1 MKHLKKIVT
10 IIGILCL
17 TNTFFAQAGLSENDA
32 GDFFEFVVVEET
44 EAFDASEEDIEDDSS
59 DVVPMVSG
67 RAVTAESAP
76 VAEPAESTAADTAE
90 SATSAENEP
99 AATAAATEEA
109 TSVAEMAAVPAATT
123 TADDTGAVTAQAT
136 STATSSANANPET
149 TASSS
154 ASSASTQRAFA
165 TSTAPAA
172 QTGTATTSGASSA
185 GASSATGA
193 SAAASSAGA
202 SSATGTSATASSA
215 VAESN
220 ATAETESILYEP
232 EAEDEEIEET
242 PVDEKA
248 PSRSVTIKKRQYLDV
263 TYPGEG
269 WLFMGDEY
277 NSKALSFK
285 GREQKGNSTLMK
297 FYSDRAGEALL
308 HFCKQDILT
317 DTYIHD
323 YLLVTV
329 DKTTGNRQHIEAPE
343 YIPAPALN
351 KDTDIADIGEEQLEE
366 QVEEADISEVAEVS
380 EPEENEGEEI
390 DSEIDFGGG
399 ISLADE
405 PDVVFSFGDGIDFS
419 DYGDDDYYQ
428 QLIDEANDAFFAGRG
443 QEAVDKAQIVI
454 DDGSYFSDEALY
466 IQAQVYETDTAL
478 LDVNKAYG
486 LYKIIVD
493 YYPESSLWSKA
504 SKRVT
509 YLERYYYAIR

>member
-17 TNTFFAQAGLSENDA
+17 TNTLNAAD
-32 GDFFEFVVVEET
+32 DFFEFVVVDEPEEILIEEEAEEVISDTTAVT
-44 EAFDASEEDIEDDSS
+44 EADEAAEEDTETGMSA
-59 DVVPMVSG
+59 VVPMVSG
-67 RAVTAESAP
+67 KAVTAESATAP
-76 VAEPAESTAADTAE
+76 ETAGSVSTATAAATPAAS
-90 SATSAENEP
+90 SAPAATATTAAP
-99 AATAAATEEA
+99 AATAAA
-109 TSVAEMAAVPAATT
+109 STT
-123 TADDTGAVTAQAT
+123 TST
-136 STATSSANANPET
+136 SAGNARNASTSSTSNVSAEANVEN
-149 TASSS
+149 
-154 ASSASTQRAFA
+154 
-165 TSTAPAA
+165 
-172 QTGTATTSGASSA
+172 A
-185 GASSATGA
+185 G
-193 SAAASSAGA
+193 
-202 SSATGTSATASSA
+202 
-215 VAESN
+215 
-220 ATAETESILYEP
+220 ETESIVYEP
-232 EAEDEEIEET
+232 EEEEEIEET

-269 WLFMGDEY
+269 WLYMGDEY

-343 YIPAPALN
+343 YIPAPAVN
-351 KDTDIADIGEEQLEE
+351 KDADIAEIGEEQTE
-366 QVEEADISEVAEVS
+366 VSDVAEVS
-380 EPEENEGEEI
+380 EQEENEDEESE
-390 DSEIDFGGG
+390 SEINSIGG

-419 DYGDDDYYQ
+419 DGGDDDYYQ

-443 QEAVDKAQIVI
+443 QEAVEKAQIVI

-466 IQAQVYETDTAL
+466 IQAQVYETDQAL

-486 LYKIIVD
+486 LYKTIVD

-509 YLERYYYAIR
+509 YLERYYYSIR

>member
-1 MKHLKKIVT
+1 MKKHLKKIVT
-10 IIGILCL
+10 IFGILCL
-17 TNTFFAQAGLSENDA
+17 TNTFFAQTGLSGNNAD
-32 GDFFEFVVVEET
+32 DFFEFVVVDEPEE
-44 EAFDASEEDIEDDSS
+44 ELIVEEDDSVFEES
-59 DVVPMVSG
+59 SEEVVPETTAVTEEADEDEEDAENGMSAVVPMVSG
-67 RAVTAESAP
+67 RAAATETAATTGTADSAASTANAATTAESADSAA
-76 VAEPAESTAADTAE
+76 VSVGSAASSGNTAAPKTTATLAE
-90 SATSAENEP
+90 SAATP
-99 AATAAATEEA
+99 ATAT
-109 TSVAEMAAVPAATT
+109 
-123 TADDTGAVTAQAT
+123 QAT
-136 STATSSANANPET
+136 P
-149 TASSS
+149 
-154 ASSASTQRAFA
+154 
-165 TSTAPAA
+165 
-172 QTGTATTSGASSA
+172 
-185 GASSATGA
+185 ATGLG
-193 SAAASSAGA
+193 SIAG
-202 SSATGTSATASSA
+202 STSTSATAA
-215 VAESN
+215 VNSG
-220 ATAETESILYEP
+220 ETESTLYEP
-232 EAEDEEIEET
+232 EEEEEIEET

-277 NSKALSFK
+277 NSKVLSFK

-297 FYSDRAGEALL
+297 FYSDRAGDALL

-343 YIPAPALN
+343 YIPAPVLN
-351 KDTDIADIGEEQLEE
+351 KETDIAEVGEEPQEE
-366 QVEEADISEVAEVS
+366 QIVEPEISEVTEVT
-380 EPEENEGEEI
+380 EQEGTEEDETE
-390 DSEIDFGGG
+390 SEISFGG

-405 PDVVFSFGDGIDFS
+405 PDVVFSFGGGIDFS
-419 DYGDDDYYQ
+419 DDDDDYYQ
-428 QLIDEANDAFFAGRG
+428 LLIDEANDAFFAGRG

-486 LYKIIVD
+486 LYKTIVD

-509 YLERYYYAIR
+509 YLERYYYSIR

>member
-1 MKHLKKIVT
+1 MT

-17 TNTFFAQAGLSENDA
+17 TNTLNAAD
-32 GDFFEFVVVEET
+32 DFFEFVVVDEPEEILIEESAEEVISDTTAVT
-44 EAFDASEEDIEDDSS
+44 EADEAAEEDTETGMSA
-59 DVVPMVSG
+59 VVPMVSG
-67 RAVTAESAP
+67 KAVTAESATAP
-76 VAEPAESTAADTAE
+76 ETAGSVSAATAPATPAASFAPA
-90 SATSAENEP
+90 ATSAN
-99 AATAAATEEA
+99 
-109 TSVAEMAAVPAATT
+109 
-123 TADDTGAVTAQAT
+123 
-136 STATSSANANPET
+136 
-149 TASSS
+149 
-154 ASSASTQRAFA
+154 
-165 TSTAPAA
+165 
-172 QTGTATTSGASSA
+172 
-185 GASSATGA
+185 
-193 SAAASSAGA
+193 
-202 SSATGTSATASSA
+202 TASSA
-215 VAESN
+215 ASTTTSTSAGNTRNASTSSTSNVSAEANVEN
-220 ATAETESILYEP
+220 AGEMESTVYEP
-232 EAEDEEIEET
+232 EAEAEDDEIEET

-343 YIPAPALN
+343 YIPAPAVN
-351 KDTDIADIGEEQLEE
+351 KDADIADIGEEQLEE
-366 QVEEADISEVAEVS
+366 ETEETEVSEVAEVS
-380 EPEENEGEEI
+380 EQEENEDEESE
-390 DSEIDFGGG
+390 SEINSIGG

-419 DYGDDDYYQ
+419 DGGDDDYYQ

-443 QEAVDKAQIVI
+443 QEAVEKAQIVI

-466 IQAQVYETDTAL
+466 IQAQVYETDQAL

-486 LYKIIVD
+486 LYKTIVD

-509 YLERYYYAIR
+509 YLERYYYSIR

>member
-17 TNTFFAQAGLSENDA
+17 TNTLNAAD
-32 GDFFEFVVVEET
+32 DFFEFVVVDEPEEILIEESAEEVISDTTAVT
-44 EAFDASEEDIEDDSS
+44 EADEAAEEDTETGMSA
-59 DVVPMVSG
+59 VVPMVSG
-67 RAVTAESAP
+67 KAVTAESATAP
-76 VAEPAESTAADTAE
+76 ETAGSVSAATAPATPAASFAPA
-90 SATSAENEP
+90 ATSAN
-99 AATAAATEEA
+99 
-109 TSVAEMAAVPAATT
+109 
-123 TADDTGAVTAQAT
+123 
-136 STATSSANANPET
+136 
-149 TASSS
+149 
-154 ASSASTQRAFA
+154 
-165 TSTAPAA
+165 
-172 QTGTATTSGASSA
+172 
-185 GASSATGA
+185 
-193 SAAASSAGA
+193 
-202 SSATGTSATASSA
+202 TASSA
-215 VAESN
+215 ASTTTSTSAGNTRNASTSSTSNVSAEANVEN
-220 ATAETESILYEP
+220 AGEMESTVYEP
-232 EAEDEEIEET
+232 EAEAEDDEIEET

-343 YIPAPALN
+343 YIPAPAVN
-351 KDTDIADIGEEQLEE
+351 KDADIADIGEEQLEE
-366 QVEEADISEVAEVS
+366 ETEETEVSEVAEVS
-380 EPEENEGEEI
+380 EQEENEDEESE
-390 DSEIDFGGG
+390 SEINSIGG

-419 DYGDDDYYQ
+419 DGGDDDYYQ

-443 QEAVDKAQIVI
+443 QEAVEKAQIVI

-466 IQAQVYETDTAL
+466 IQAQVYETDQAL

-486 LYKIIVD
+486 LYKTIVD

-509 YLERYYYAIR
+509 YLERYYYSIR

>member
-17 TNTFFAQAGLSENDA
+17 TNTLNAAD
-32 GDFFEFVVVEET
+32 DFFEFVVVDEPEEILIEEEAEEVISDTTAVT
-44 EAFDASEEDIEDDSS
+44 EADEATEEDTETGMSA
-59 DVVPMVSG
+59 VVPMVSG
-67 RAVTAESAP
+67 KAVTAESATTP
-76 VAEPAESTAADTAE
+76 ETAESVSTAAAPATPTAS
-90 SATSAENEP
+90 SAP
-99 AATAAATEEA
+99 AATA
-109 TSVAEMAAVPAATT
+109 TT
-123 TADDTGAVTAQAT
+123 
-136 STATSSANANPET
+136 
-149 TASSS
+149 
-154 ASSASTQRAFA
+154 
-165 TSTAPAA
+165 
-172 QTGTATTSGASSA
+172 
-185 GASSATGA
+185 
-193 SAAASSAGA
+193 AAASSAPA
-202 SSATGTSATASSA
+202 ATSAAPATTSTSAGNARNASTSSTSNVSA
-215 VAESN
+215 EANVEN
-220 ATAETESILYEP
+220 AGETESIVYEP
-232 EAEDEEIEET
+232 EEEEEIEET

-269 WLFMGDEY
+269 WLYMGDEY

-343 YIPAPALN
+343 YIPAPAVD
-351 KDTDIADIGEEQLEE
+351 KDADIAEIGEEQLEE
-366 QVEEADISEVAEVS
+366 ETEETEVSEVADVS
-380 EPEENEGEEI
+380 EQGENEDEESE
-390 DSEIDFGGG
+390 SEINSIGG

-419 DYGDDDYYQ
+419 DGGDDDYYQ

-443 QEAVDKAQIVI
+443 QEAVEKAQIVI

-466 IQAQVYETDTAL
+466 IQAQVYETDQAL

-486 LYKIIVD
+486 LYKTIVD

-504 SKRVT
+504 SNRVT
-509 YLERYYYAIR
+509 YLERYYYSIR